1 MSAGTSAVPIAA
13 PERSGRS
20 LLRRIRGWLIFL
32 FILALVGG
40 ASAGIYKYRQSLNTA
55 TFPVAP
61 ARQGDFLVIIRCR
74 GDLKA
79 QRSVG
84 IYAPRVPDL
93 RIAWLAPAGQ
103 PVKKDESIVRF
114 DSSTAQQ
121 NLQQKE
127 AVLRQSQATLD
138 QAVAQ
143 ARITAEQDKS
153 DLA

>member
-32 FILALVGG
+32 FVLALVGG
-40 ASAGIYKYRQSLNTA
+40 ASAGIYKYRQSLNVA

-74 GDLKA
+74 GELKA

-84 IYAPRVPDL
+84 VYAPRVPDL
-93 RIAWLAPAGQ
+93 RISWLVPPGVL
-103 PVKKDESIVRF
+103 VKQNEPIVRF

-121 NLQQKE
+121 QLDQKE
-127 AVLRQSQATLD
+127 AALRQSQATLD
-138 QAVAQ
+138 QAIAQ
-143 ARITAEQDKS
+143 A
-153 DLA
+153 